1 MLLEPTE
8 NLRGFYSITTADNLD
23 FPPLRSSAEAAAVVV
38 TQASQPPSL
47 AALEALSDQNSDLR
61 KDKELDLL
69 HCQSIIT
76 GLNLSRED
84 FKSS

>member
-23 FPPLRSSAEAAAVVV
+23 FPPRRSSAEAAAVVV
-38 TQASQPPSL
+38 NQAYQPPSL
-47 AALEALSDQNSDLR
+47 AALEALPDQNSDPL

-69 HCQSIIT
+69 HSLSIIA
-76 GLNLSRED
+76 GLNLSLED
-84 FKSS
+84 FKR